1 LKGPDSSRGGRP
13 LYAVEKT
20 SYTLADAKGVQD
32 QKGQSEKVLSV
43 PMVFK
48 TPEGVE
54 IIKTFTFTQG
64 QYPIVVSHQVINRSQ
79 QNWQGQMF
87 GQLKRDNSEDPGK
100 SSQGIFTLG
109 TFLGGAWGMPDS
121 HYNKLKFA
129 NFSEEKLNA
138 DAKGGWVAIV
148 QHYFVSAWIPGNL
161 KLTQANGQPYVAK
174 LESRQSADH
183 IFAAALRSSI
193 LP

>member
-1 LKGPDSSRGGRP
+1 
-13 LYAVEKT
+13 
-20 SYTLADAKGVQD
+20 
-32 QKGQSEKVLSV
+32 
-43 PMVFK
+43 
-48 TPEGVE
+48 
-54 IIKTFTFTQG
+54 TFTFTQG

-109 TFLGGAWGMPDS
+109 TFLGGAWGTPDS

-138 DAKGGWVAIV
+138 DAKGGWGAIV
-148 QHYFVSAWIPGNL
+148 QHYFVSAWIPG
-161 KLTQANGQPYVAK
+161 
-174 LESRQSADH
+174 
-183 IFAAALRSSI
+183 
-193 LP
+193 

>member
-1 LKGPDSSRGGRP
+1 M
-13 LYAVEKT
+13 
-20 SYTLADAKGVQD
+20 ADAKGVQD

-109 TFLGGAWGMPDS
+109 TFLGELGVRLIHTITS
-121 HYNKLKFA
+121 LSLLISQKKN
-129 NFSEEKLNA
+129 
-138 DAKGGWVAIV
+138 
-148 QHYFVSAWIPGNL
+148 
-161 KLTQANGQPYVAK
+161 
-174 LESRQSADH
+174 
-183 IFAAALRSSI
+183 
-193 LP
+193 

>member
-1 LKGPDSSRGGRP
+1 
-13 LYAVEKT
+13 
-20 SYTLADAKGVQD
+20 
-32 QKGQSEKVLSV
+32 SEKVLTV

-64 QYPIVVSHQVINRSQ
+64 QYPIVVKHQVVNRSQ

-109 TFLGGAWGMPDS
+109 TFLGGAWGTPDA

-129 NFSEEKLNA
+129 NFSEEKLNTE
-138 DAKGGWVAIV
+138 AKGGWVAMV

-183 IFAAALRSSI
+183 M
-193 LP
+193 